1 MDIGSPLST
10 DEEAFFRNLTLKVL
24 LTRRTVLADDWSFDL
39 CSPYW
44 RLYVNKERGAFI
56 NMGGD
61 RIPLHPGMLYLI
73 PAWLRFS
80 TGVASPAI
88 QNYIHFEFQNFPSGI
103 HRNHFSRMLALPL
116 TGELRQI
123 CIRWEKALM
132 QEESPPWL
140 VLAHAHALV
149 YSSMALALETSPEGR
164 DCFAWAAGSGRFK
177 PALDFITDH
186 LAEPIRNE
194 DLARLC
200 GMSTSHFIRTFRG
213 ALGMTPTQ
221 YVMDRRIASSA
232 EMLTCTERSIEDIAE
247 ALGFSDRFHFSKA
260 FAQRLNATPAA
271 YRRSLR
277 SASVLAAV

>member
-1 MDIGSPLST
+1 MDIGSPPST
-10 DEEAFFRNLTLKVL
+10 ETEAFFRNLTLKILV
-24 LTRRTVLADDWSFDL
+24 TRQTCIGDDWSFDL

-44 RLYVNKERGAFI
+44 RLYVNKERGGFI
-56 NMGGD
+56 NVGDD
-61 RIPLHPGMLYLI
+61 RISLQPGMLYLI

-80 TGVASPAI
+80 TGVTTPTI
-88 QNYIHFEFQNFPSGI
+88 QSYVHFEFQNFPSGL
-103 HRNHFSRMLALPL
+103 HRAHFQRTLSLPL
-116 TGELRQI
+116 TGDLLQTCE
-123 CIRWEKALM
+123 RWEEALG
-132 QEESPPWL
+132 QQSPPWI
-140 VLAHAHALV
+140 
-149 YSSMALALETSPEGR
+149 ALALAYATVYSAMATALEEYPEGR

>member
-10 DEEAFFRNLTLKVL
+10 DIEAFFRNLTLKVL
-24 LTRRTVLADDWSFDL
+24 ITRRTLLADDWNFDL

-44 RLYVNKERGAFI
+44 RLYVNKERGGFI
-56 NMGGD
+56 CMGD
-61 RIPLHPGMLYLI
+61 ERIALEPEMLYLI

-80 TGVASPAI
+80 TGVTAPAI
-88 QNYIHFEFQNFPSGI
+88 QNYVHFEFQNFPSGL
-103 HRNHFSRMLALPL
+103 HRAHFQRMLPLPL
-116 TGELRQI
+116 TGELRQV
-123 CIRWEKALM
+123 CARWEKSLI
-132 QEESPPWL
+132 QETSPWMIF
-140 VLAHAHALV
+140 AHAHAMV
-149 YSSMALALETSPEGR
+149 YSAMATALAEYPEGR

-177 PALDFITDH
+177 PALDFISDH
-186 LAEPIRNE
+186 LAAPIRNE
-194 DLARLC
+194 ALARLC
-200 GMSTSHFIRTFRG
+200 GMSASHFIRTFRDT
-213 ALGMTPTQ
+213 LGMTPAQ

-277 SASVLAAV
+277 SASVPGTA